1 MASDALLRLTVLY
14 APAPRQVEEILLELP
29 APCTLMQAVQ
39 LSGLPERFTE
49 LNQPDIL
56 FGIWGRKSTA
66 DQVLRDQDRIEIYR
80 PLRVDPKVARRER
93 FVKQGSRGAGLFI
106 KLRIQANKT

>member
-1 MASDALLRLTVLY
+1 MEFH
-14 APAPRQVEEILLELP
+14 PAGSGTGLQGGTEPGLWIQPPLGP
-29 APCTLMQAVQ
+29 ADPPGV
-39 LSGLPERFTE
+39 G
-49 LNQPDIL
+49 
-56 FGIWGRKSTA
+56 
-66 DQVLRDQDRIEIYR
+66 QVLRDQDRIEIYR